1 MTFLEAFKKVYIE
14 EIFTI
19 SGRASRKEYWGCE
32 VIAIPLYFIVAFG
45 SYMFFSFQTAEAID
59 AILRVWSFIAVI
71 TAGIRRM
78 HDIGK
83 SGWYNLIPIY
93 NLYLSITPSEQS
105 DNEWGSPRPHTIVNQ
120 SASDDE

>member
-1 MTFLEAFKKVYIE
+1 MGLGLMVFELSVGLSTTGAGPIGNLYSLVT
-14 EIFTI
+14 TI
-19 SGRASRKEYWGCE
+19 PGLA
-32 VIAIPLYFIVAFG
+32 L
-45 SYMFFSFQTAEAID
+45 
-59 AILRVWSFIAVI
+59 AV
-71 TAGIRRM
+71 RRM